1 MIKLDKNDRRLLYEL
16 DKRSNI
22 PLNLLAKKL
31 RKSKQFVL
39 YRLKRLTDEK
49 VITNFTAIVD
59 MAKLGFFSFRVYFK
73 VKQMT
78 KEEGE
83 AFVKFVKEKYS
94 QVWTITSMH
103 GKWDYALF
111 LGVKTIM
118 ELHEIWDGIMLEFKD
133 KIKNYNVAVY
143 APVYN
148 FNRTV
153 FLDTPE
159 ETIVRVYGDGAPIQF
174 DALDWKII
182 QEYAPNV
189 RKSSLEIGKKLG
201 VTADTVRNRIKKL
214 EKKKIICGYKIGL
227 DLAKLGY
234 VSYRVDVELLSTK
247 KNSQLFQFCKQHKN
261 IYQVNKS
268 IGGADFEMEVVAKDL
283 QELLKIID
291 ELKREFKE
299 VIDDVDYFSFSTFHI
314 LKYIPD

>member
-1 MIKLDKNDRRLLYEL
+1 MLKLDQNDRRLLYEL

-22 PLNLLAKKL
+22 PLSLLAKKL

-59 MAKLGFFSFRVYFK
+59 MAKLGFFSFRVYFNMR
-73 VKQMT
+73 QMT
-78 KEEGE
+78 NDEGN
-83 AFVKFVKEKYS
+83 AFVGFVKRKYS
-94 QVWTITSMH
+94 QVWAITSMH

-118 ELHEIWDGIMLEFKD
+118 EFHEIWDGIMLEFKE
-133 KIKNYNVAVY
+133 KIKNYNLAVY
-143 APVYN
+143 APIYN
-148 FNRTV
+148 FNRTF

-159 ETIVRVYGDGAPIQF
+159 ETVVRVYGDGAPTQF
-174 DALDWKII
+174 DELDWKII
-182 QEYAPNV
+182 QEYAPHV

-201 VTADTVRNRIKKL
+201 VTSDTVRNRIKKL

-247 KNSQLFQFCKQHKN
+247 KNSQLFQFCKQHRN

-268 IGGADFEMEVVAKDL
+268 IGGADFEIEVVVTDL
-283 QELLKIID
+283 QELLNIID
-291 ELKREFKE
+291 GMKAQFKD
-299 VIDDVDYFSFSTFHI
+299 VINDVDYFGFSTFHI
-314 LKYIPD
+314 LNYIPD